1 MLSKKALCVLGG
13 LENARELSGLGP
25 QRTVCISEVFRPPGT
40 PKEPREADPEGS
52 ALSAKALCVLGGLE
66 NARSFRVQGAG
77 FRVCALTGPENAWGH
92 SLSVQS
98 CS

>member
-1 MLSKKALCVLGG
+1 MRFGG
-13 LENARELSGLGP
+13 PGKCTGAFGLGAAEDGVNF
-25 QRTVCISEVFRPPGT
+25 RGFRPPGT
-40 PKEPREADPEGS
+40 SKEPHEAHPEGS

-77 FRVCALTGPENAWGH
+77 FRVCVLTGPENAWGH